1 MLFAGDLPD
10 TFKDA
15 YPFRPLTIR
24 AGTEGNFK
32 QMQISRFN
40 IDLPGAFT
48 LNGGGEIWN
57 LTDSLTRNGSID
69 FDIRTQNLNFLTGLT
84 GVTPDG
90 SIVVPDSMH
99 LAARLGM
106 DGPKYGRYA

>member
-1 MLFAGDLPD
+1 
-10 TFKDA
+10 
-15 YPFRPLTIR
+15 
-24 AGTEGNFK
+24 
-32 QMQISRFN
+32 MQISRFN

-84 GVTPDG
+84 GVTPTVLLLCRTVCTLLRDLVWMAP
-90 SIVVPDSMH
+90 IMMP
-99 LAARLGM
+99 A
-106 DGPKYGRYA
+106 